1 MESDLPDHAKVGS
14 SLRHWPPGTN
24 SKTFVPSFF
33 VLRNCSEA
41 ELHDLRN
48 RFRFSAKWLCCIR
61 DFICISLQS
70 KMSKRAQRAK

>member
-1 MESDLPDHAKVGS
+1 MESDLPDHTKAGS

-48 RFRFSAKWLCCIR
+48 RFRFSRKMAVLHR
-61 DFICISLQS
+61 DFILHF
-70 KMSKRAQRAK
+70 AAV